1 MKRASPVAMVV
12 LTLLVSTGCVTH
24 PVGPARTARS
34 YEAKAA
40 SSAEAA
46 LSAVQTVRLLAHA
59 ATDGKVFGTYA
70 SVTVD
75 GQEDELTKTSTTFR
89 SIQPPDDAS
98 QVLGDD
104 LDALL
109 DSALAHV
116 RAVRITIRRG
126 ELDRAE
132 AVAAPLAVDA
142 ASLEEFAEALQ

>member
-1 MKRASPVAMVV
+1 MTRMRLLAIAV
-12 LTLLVSTGCVTH
+12 LTLLVTTGCVTH
-24 PVGPARTARS
+24 PVGPARSARS

-46 LSAVQTVRLLAHA
+46 LSAVETVRMLAQA

-75 GQEDELTKTSTTFR
+75 GQEDELTKTSTTFL

-98 QVLGDD
+98 RQLGDE
-104 LDALL
+104 LGALL

-126 ELDRAE
+126 ELDRAA
-132 AVAAPLAVDA
+132 AVAAPLAGDA
-142 ASLEEFAEALQ
+142 ESLDEFAEAL